1 MVVLDFYCL
10 HCIIILSLLLF
21 PEAVCCPPSIS
32 VDVHPFRYLRWYVPS
47 WPFSGVRSVTR
58 AHLGPSPGPDPSP
71 GSVHSMMGPS
81 PGPGTPNA
89 PHGMQGQSDYSQDGM
104 YPMHKVQRPHC
115 LLLSFFVTVAQWERC
130 SIYIR
135 LIFSMKSKILD
146 CYSLAEIL
154 VTRDRLIKYQLKW
167 LNANH
172 CIGAYSILCNKK
184 YHYRITKIC
193 FR

>member
-1 MVVLDFYCL
+1 MVVLDLYCL
-10 HCIIILSLLLF
+10 HCIIVLSLLLF

-58 AHLGPSPGPDPSP
+58 AHLGPQPWTGPLTRLCSQYD
-71 GSVHSMMGPS
+71 
-81 PGPGTPNA
+81 GTQPWTWNT
-89 PHGMQGQSDYSQDGM
+89 
-104 YPMHKVQRPHC
+104 QRTSWHAGTKW
-115 LLLSFFVTVAQWERC
+115 LLSGRHVSYAQGTASPLSVTVFFVTVAQGERC

-135 LIFSMKSKILD
+135 VIFFMKSKLFD

-167 LNANH
+167 LDANH